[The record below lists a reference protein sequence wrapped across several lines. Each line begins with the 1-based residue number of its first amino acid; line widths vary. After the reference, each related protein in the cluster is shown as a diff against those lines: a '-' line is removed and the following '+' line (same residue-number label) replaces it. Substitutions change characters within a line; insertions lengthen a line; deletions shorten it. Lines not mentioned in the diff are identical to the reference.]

1 MTLINE
7 IKILDDEIKVNQA
20 QYNLDREAAKIFALS
35 SKELDKCEYLTGK
48 ELGYQLGIVQQL
60 KLDILHCAKFLIKN

>member
-20 QYNLDREAAKIFALS
+20 QYNLDREAAKMFALS
-35 SKELDKCEYLTGK
+35 SKELDKYEYLTGK

>member
-7 IKILDDEIKVNQA
+7 IKILDEEIKVNQA

-35 SKELDKCEYLTGK
+35 SKELDKYEYLTGK